1 MTLDPIES
9 GSPFHWCNIF
19 VCNTETRVRQ
29 GSRIAVARSYRTL
42 LCTRPSSIIC
52 RTTHIPHMNLTISV
66 NLELR
71 CGDDA
76 EKMGQGW
83 SSEKMQRWRCVM

>member
-29 GSRIAVARSYRTL
+29 GSRIAVARSYSPLYQTL
-42 LCTRPSSIIC
+42 IYHLQDNPHSSYEPHHLCESGAQ
-52 RTTHIPHMNLTISV
+52 V
-66 NLELR
+66 
-71 CGDDA
+71 
-76 EKMGQGW
+76 
-83 SSEKMQRWRCVM
+83 WR